1 MKVRPRQSRGMDW
14 GEVAPASL
22 DREEVPGGDQP
33 LPGSLLGPYL
43 GGEES
48 HVPREPR
55 QGEWLKGLMM

>member
-1 MKVRPRQSRGMDW
+1 MDW